1 MSIKTSRPK
10 KTSGFLLRMKKKNI
24 IIYITRLVDGENHYG
39 CTFDFET
46 IRVRFI
52 VCYESNVR
60 VNITA
65 GVRISRRR
73 MRHGF

>member
-1 MSIKTSRPK
+1 MNIKTSRLTKNERIPF
-10 KTSGFLLRMKKKNI
+10 TYEKKNI
-24 IIYITRLVDGENHYG
+24 IIYITHLVDGENHYG

-52 VCYESNVR
+52 VCYESSVR
-60 VNITA
+60 VNTTA
-65 GVRISRRR
+65 GVCISRRR